1 MTVAEGYRL
10 AIDIGGT
17 FTDVVLLDAATQR
30 LTFVKVATTP
40 TDRSLGFFAGIDG
53 LL

>member
-17 FTDVVLLDAATQR
+17 FTDVVLLDAATVRQKGIR
-30 LTFVKVATTP
+30 SGSSLT
-40 TDRSLGFFAGIDG
+40 
-53 LL
+53 